1 MAVVIPQFDPRVTV
15 VNTLSGGINSSDR
28 ALLNMQGTQQA
39 RAAASLQKQF
49 GSRIDAALAQFQ
61 DAGNSPIVDSLLRQQ
76 SDLAGRKARINEAVT
91 VVKQALSQF
100 DYLKNHVTHLRDQ
113 LDQLENGDL
122 TAAEV
127 ATEWD
132 NKLRKINQLAD
143 AGAKILKD
151 GKNYYPKNLIDTQS
165 RSAFTTQ
172 TLYAPY
178 NTQGETYAI
187 GGVFL
192 GTDYYITEDGSGD
205 FWNSDTGYA
214 ITEDTVG
221 TLSEYAS
228 YPGSPTG
235 VNDAVDAITL
245 DSFNRSSG
253 AVTFTLSD
261 ASQISGTVTRGGL
274 GLLDAFLYGNFDT
287 GVDPNAIDNARA
299 DLNEAEALLL
309 NTQAQYRS
317 DLATLQSRVEV
328 FDARIEGLSTDASN
342 LVRNLRSD
350 KEANLLSAQLE
361 YLVAR
366 FDFALLAGRGNTLIK
381 TLVLAQDNAM
391 PTTFDTVATGE
402 AIAGARVDVFA

>member
-15 VNTLSGGINSSDR
+15 VNTLSGGVNTSDR
-28 ALLNMQGTQQA
+28 ALLNMQGTQQS
-39 RAAASLQKQF
+39 RAAAALQKQF

-100 DYLKNHVTHLRDQ
+100 DYLKNHVTYMRDQ
-113 LDQLENGDL
+113 LDQLEDGEL
-122 TAAEV
+122 TPSEV
-127 ATEWD
+127 ATNWD

-165 RSAFTTQ
+165 RSSFTTQ

-178 NTQGETYAI
+178 NAQGETYAI

-214 ITEDTVG
+214 SSEDAVG

-228 YPGSPTG
+228 YPSSPTG
-235 VNDAVDAITL
+235 VNDAVSAITL
-245 DSFNRSSG
+245 DSFDRSTG

-261 ASQISGTVTRGGL
+261 ATQISGTVTRGGL

-287 GVDPNAIDNARA
+287 SVDPNAIDNARA
-299 DLNEAEALLL
+299 DLDKAEALLL
-309 NTQAQYRS
+309 NTQAQYRG
-317 DLATLQSRVEV
+317 DLATLQSRVDV
-328 FDARIEGLSTDASN
+328 FDTQISGISTDVAN
-342 LVRNLRSD
+342 RVRNLQSD
-350 KEANLLSAQLE
+350 KEANLMSAQLE
-361 YLVAR
+361 YLVTK

-381 TLVLAQDNAM
+381 TLVLAQDNAL

-402 AIAGARVDVFA
+402 AVAGARVDVFA

>member
-15 VNTLSGGINSSDR
+15 VNTLSGGVNSSDR

-61 DAGNSPIVDSLLRQQ
+61 NAGNSPIVDSLLRQQ
-76 SDLAGRKARINEAVT
+76 SDLAGRKARINEAIT
-91 VVKQALSQF
+91 VVKQSLSQF
-100 DYLKNHVTHLRDQ
+100 NYLKNHVTYLRDQ
-113 LDQLENGDL
+113 LNQLESGNL

-127 ATEWD
+127 AINWD

-165 RSAFTTQ
+165 RSSFTTQ

-178 NTQGETYAI
+178 NAQDTYAI
-187 GGVFL
+187 AGVFL

-214 ITEDTVG
+214 LSEDAVG

-228 YPGSPTG
+228 YPSSPTG
-235 VNDAVDAITL
+235 VNDSVTAITL
-245 DSFNRSSG
+245 DSFTRSTG
-253 AVTFTLSD
+253 AVTFTLSN
-261 ASQISGTVTRGGL
+261 ATQVSGTVTRGGL

-287 GVDPNAIDNARA
+287 GVDANAIENARD
-299 DLNEAEALLL
+299 DLDAAEALLL
-309 NTQAQYRS
+309 NTQAQFRS
-317 DLATLQSRVEV
+317 DLSTLQSRVEV
-328 FDARIEGLSTDASN
+328 FDAKIEGLSTEASN
-342 LVRNLRSD
+342 LVRNLRND
-350 KEANLLSAQLE
+350 KEAKLLSAQLE
-361 YLVAR
+361 YLVAQ

-381 TLVLAQDNAM
+381 TLVLAQDNAQ
-391 PTTFDTVATGE
+391 PSTYDTVATGE
-402 AIAGARVDVFA
+402 AIAGARVNVLA